1 MVCSSSCPI
10 THAKPQVP
18 KCSEISQG
26 YDQPTRALTSP
37 SGLWPAHQG
46 YAALEAKQVNSP
58 FSLFLVLQAENGKP
72 QEPFCDYHDYGIL
85 RYRLIPW
92 ELDRDHT
99 VHFFLGNSWFWMM
112 ITFSQCQYVL
122 SHTNS
127 KRHKI
132 PPFKGSSLKFYCDS
146 TF

>member
-10 THAKPQVP
+10 TRAKPQVP
-18 KCSEISQG
+18 KCSEISQC
-26 YDQPTRALTSP
+26 YDQQTRAMPPLKLSR
-37 SGLWPAHQG
+37 Q
-46 YAALEAKQVNSP
+46 NSP

-72 QEPFCDYHDYGIL
+72 QESFCDYHDYDIL
-85 RYRLIPW
+85 RYRLIPQ

-99 VHFFLGNSWFWMM
+99 IHFFLGNSCFWMM
-112 ITFSQCQYVL
+112 IAFSQCQYVL
-122 SHTNS
+122 SHINS

-146 TF
+146 NFQIDCPL